1 MASILRG
8 PMDTQTQAIPAVPG
22 TSPSACTSCGAQV
35 EPGQRYCLSCG
46 EPISAVPEAQP
57 AAAQPAGP
65 ARAGGVTPGVAA
77 ACVCLA
83 VLFLAVGILVG
94 RLSFG
99 DAVNGS
105 NNSQSSSTVQ
115 QSQSG
120 TTFNGGAGVPNNGT
134 ANTAPAQPQTDGTTI
149 PGNTTQTTSPAQQVP
164 PPTSPTP

>member
-8 PMDTQTQAIPAVPG
+8 PMDTPTQPIPPVSG

-35 EPGQRYCLSCG
+35 EPGQRYCLACG

-57 AAAQPAGP
+57 AATEPAAP
-65 ARAGGVTPGVAA
+65 ARSGGVTPGVAA

-105 NNSQSSSTVQ
+105 NNSQSSSTMQ
-115 QSQSG
+115 QGQSG
-120 TTFNGGAGVPNNGT
+120 TTFNGGAGVPNNGAAT
-134 ANTAPAQPQTDGTTI
+134 TPPTQPQSGGTTL

-164 PPTSPTP
+164 PPANPTP